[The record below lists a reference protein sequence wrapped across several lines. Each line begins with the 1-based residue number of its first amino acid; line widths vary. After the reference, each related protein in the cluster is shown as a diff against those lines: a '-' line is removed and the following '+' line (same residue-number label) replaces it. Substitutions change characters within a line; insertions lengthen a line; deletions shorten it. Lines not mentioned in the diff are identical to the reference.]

1 LPVTMKNAKKKFLK
15 RPEFPG
21 GKEAFKVYVKSHL
34 VYPEEAK
41 QNRIEGVVHLMAQI
55 DDNGN
60 VGEVIVE
67 NGIGSGCDEE
77 AVRLIKN
84 VQFGSVKNRGVR
96 LKTRKQFRIEF
107 KLPRRQKK
115 ISYSVTPAQK
125 TPSSDKQP
133 QSGKTYSY
141 TIRMNSE

>member
-1 LPVTMKNAKKKFLK
+1 LPVTMKNAKKKFLN
-15 RPEFPG
+15 RPEYPG
-21 GKEAFKVYVKSHL
+21 GKEAFKAYVKSHL

-41 QNRIEGVVHLMAQI
+41 QKRIEGVVQLLAQI

-60 VGEVIVE
+60 VGEVTVE
-67 NGIGSGCDEE
+67 NGIGGGCDEE

-96 LKTRKQFRIEF
+96 LKTRKRFRIEF
-107 KLPRRQKK
+107 KLPQRQKK
-115 ISYSVTPAQK
+115 ISYSVTPEQK
-125 TPSSDKQP
+125 TASPENGK

-141 TIRMNSE
+141 TIRMSS

>member
-1 LPVTMKNAKKKFLK
+1 LPVTMKNTKKNFLK
-15 RPEFPG
+15 KPEYPG
-21 GKEAFKVYVKSHL
+21 GKEALKAYVKSNL
-34 VYPEEAK
+34 VYPQEAK
-41 QNRIEGVVHLMAQI
+41 KKHIEGVVQLLAQI

-60 VGEVIVE
+60 VGEVTVE
-67 NGIGSGCDEE
+67 NGIGGGCDEE

-96 LKTRKQFRIEF
+96 LKTRKRFRIEF
-107 KLPRRQKK
+107 KLPPQKK
-115 ISYSVTPAQK
+115 KVSYSVTPAQK